1 MEEEKQN
8 IEDRFKKEAISVIKY
23 ILIGLILSITI
34 NIALAHALN
43 TEKPIMAVVSNS
55 MLPTFSRG
63 DLIIVKGVD
72 TQKIKI
78 GDVIVYYNPRT
89 RMPIVHRVVDIWEM
103 EDGRR
108 FITKGDNNAH
118 TDQESGIA
126 PPVHES
132 WVKGKVVVVIP
143 KLGYFRVAVLEV
155 GNAVKKIF

>member
-1 MEEEKQN
+1 MEEDK
-8 IEDRFKKEAISVIKY
+8 FKKEVKSLLKY
-23 ILIGLILSITI
+23 VLIGLILSVTI

-72 TQKIKI
+72 PKEIKV
-78 GDVIVYYNPRT
+78 GDVIVYYNPLT
-89 RMPIVHRVVDIWEM
+89 RMPIVHRVVDIWEL

-132 WVKGKVVVVIP
+132 WVKGRVVLVIP
-143 KLGYFRVAVLEV
+143 KLGYFRVAVLEAS
-155 GNAVKKIF
+155 NAVKKIF